1 MTMSPFDRIGQ
12 VVAEYIEF
20 DLSFVGWTRWSDFF
34 LNPRRLRG
42 SDFLMRWSQ
51 GVWSEKRLVQAVAD
65 TGRFFA
71 LPYGPSGAAPE
82 GDVRAH
88 EQYFERLEQAGLG
101 DLKRP
106 DLLVFRDRDE
116 PAIRALV
123 QRLGGIAEL
132 PFRTEGEPEMNSLL
146 GLAVVAI
153 ECENSL
159 WRCRSMPDFGSK
171 LRPQARLR
179 GRPGLKKSAVLPTI
193 ILKEEDR
200 IPLQRWQNSSGIPIH
215 IWHVFFDM
223 AFGIALSDAEHLISN
238 GFIEP
243 TRQMFQAPGGATTE
257 KVIYRIYYQHGY
269 LLGESDQEPDLVA
282 DSIMDK
288 NGHILPFVRFE
299 GGRLRMSDECLALL
313 ERLAAARGGW

>member
-1 MTMSPFDRIGQ
+1 MMNLFDRLVEVG
-12 VVAEYIEF
+12 AEDIDF
-20 DLSFVGWTRWSDFF
+20 DLSLAGWTRWSDFF

-51 GVWSEKRLVQAVAD
+51 GVWSEKRLVQAVKE

-71 LPYGPSGAAPE
+71 LPYGPSGTAPE

-88 EQYFERLEQAGLG
+88 EQYFERLEKAGLG
-101 DLKRP
+101 DRKRP

-116 PAIRALV
+116 PAVQGLV
-123 QRLGGIAEL
+123 QCVGGIEEL
-132 PFRTEGEPEMNSLL
+132 PFRSEAEPEIRSLL
-146 GLAVVAI
+146 GLAIVAI

-159 WRCRSMPDFGSK
+159 WRCRSMPDFGAELK
-171 LRPQARLR
+171 PQARLA

-200 IPLQRWQNSSGIPIH
+200 APLKRWHRLSGIPIH
-215 IWHVFFDM
+215 IWHVFYDM
-223 AFGIALSDAEHLISN
+223 AFGIALDEAEHLISQ
-238 GFIEP
+238 GLIEP
-243 TRQMFQAPGGATTE
+243 TRQVFQAPGGATTE
-257 KVIYRIYYQHGY
+257 KIIYKVYYQYGY
-269 LLGESDQEPDLVA
+269 LLGESEREPDLVA

-299 GGRLRMSDECLALL
+299 GGRLRMSPESVALL
-313 ERLAAARGGW
+313 ERLATVRGGC